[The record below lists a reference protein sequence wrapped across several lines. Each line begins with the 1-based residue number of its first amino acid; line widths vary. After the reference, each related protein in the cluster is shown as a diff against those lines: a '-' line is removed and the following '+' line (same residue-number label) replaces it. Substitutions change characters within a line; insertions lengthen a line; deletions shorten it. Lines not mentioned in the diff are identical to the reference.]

1 MIIWPISS
9 NVRRQQVR
17 LAPTQ
22 PVPPHPQAAADDDP
36 RPAGGW
42 HTIPTQGLVG
52 GVREQ
57 LVLVTLVM
65 VVPTLVVNKGGDAL
79 SACTNAVAML
89 FMCEIDNI
97 AYAVG
102 LSESARAR
110 VEAVGRVELG
120 EKERGALA
128 RLKSS
133 HTVLVVAAVM
143 AGVLTR
149 TAMGAA
155 QIPITVLSFLVGGV
169 LEAATTATTGDGGD
183 GKAAAVAVATT
194 VASSFAGVLGFG
206 LRWVLAYRGE

>member
-1 MIIWPISS
+1 MCISRPCCPAFLRYILPTGYAL
-9 NVRRQQVR
+9 VVHMAGIRRW
-17 LAPTQ
+17 LF
-22 PVPPHPQAAADDDP
+22 
-36 RPAGGW
+36 
-42 HTIPTQGLVG
+42 
-52 GVREQ
+52 
-57 LVLVTLVM
+57 LVTLVM
-65 VVPTLVVNKGGDAL
+65 VVPTLVVNKGGDVL
-79 SACTNAVAML
+79 SACTNAVPML

-206 LRWVLAYRGE
+206 LLWVLAYGGE